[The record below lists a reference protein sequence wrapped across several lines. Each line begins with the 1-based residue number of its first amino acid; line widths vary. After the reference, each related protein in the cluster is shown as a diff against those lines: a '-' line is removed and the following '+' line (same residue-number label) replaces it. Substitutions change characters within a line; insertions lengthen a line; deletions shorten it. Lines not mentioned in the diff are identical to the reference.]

1 MGKTEKFLHEMA
13 YRGKDYAKRL
23 QGLVTVCG
31 VGALGSNLLDNL
43 SRQGFAKLRGI
54 DMDRVEVHNLNTQ
67 FWNERDV
74 GALKVAAAKKK
85 VFENVG
91 IEIDAVDKQLTAAT
105 VEKMLKGSAL
115 VVDCFDN
122 TAARQFVQTHCRTKK
137 IPCLH
142 LGLFSDFGE
151 IVFDEYYKVPCD
163 GEGDV
168 CDYPLARNIIML
180 TVAVGSEEILDLFLS
195 DKPRKKNWSITL
207 RDLTVRERKMSLT

>member
-1 MGKTEKFLHEMA
+1 MASSKFHHEQI
-13 YRGKDYAKRL
+13 YRGKDYATRL

-43 SRQGFAKLRGI
+43 SRSGFAKLRCI
-54 DMDRVEVHNLNTQ
+54 DMDRVEVHNLSTQ

-85 VFENVG
+85 IFENVG

-122 TAARQFVQTHCRTKK
+122 TLARQLVQTHCRAKK

-151 IVFDEYYKVPCD
+151 IVFDEYYKVP
-163 GEGDV
+163 GNSEGDV

-180 TVAVGSEEILDLFLS
+180 TVAVGSEEILDLFLNS
-195 DKPRKKNWSITL
+195 TPRRKNWSITL
-207 RDLTVRERKMSLT
+207 RDLIIRERKMSLA

>member
-1 MGKTEKFLHEMA
+1 MASSKFHHEEI

-85 VFENVG
+85 IFENIG
-91 IEIDAVDKQLTAAT
+91 IEIDAVDKQLMAAT

-122 TAARQFVQTHCRTKK
+122 TAARQLVQTHCRAKK

-142 LGLFSDFGE
+142 LGLFEDYGE
-151 IVFDEYYKVPCD
+151 VVWDARYKVPKEAP
-163 GEGDV
+163 GGDV
-168 CDYPLARNIIML
+168 CDYPLARNVIML
-180 TVAVGSEEILDLFLS
+180 TVAAGSEEILDFFLA
-195 DKPRKKNWSITL
+195 DKPRGKSWSITL
-207 RDLTVRERKMSLT
+207 RDLRIKEMAH